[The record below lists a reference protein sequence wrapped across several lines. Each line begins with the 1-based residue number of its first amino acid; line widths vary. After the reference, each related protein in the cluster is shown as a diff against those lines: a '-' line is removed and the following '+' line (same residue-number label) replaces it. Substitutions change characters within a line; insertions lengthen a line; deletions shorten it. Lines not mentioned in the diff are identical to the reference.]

1 MPRMSGLSPGM
12 TMIWFNV
19 PKAGLMTYAAKSS
32 MRARCPEGGVVGSCT
47 ASRCPEGGVVGSC
60 TASFSWA
67 VGSKSMAIKAG
78 ATGPRSA

>member
-12 TMIWFNV
+12 TMIWFNL

-47 ASRCPEGGVVGSC
+47 AS
-60 TASFSWA
+60 FSWA
-67 VGSKSMAIKAG
+67 VGSKSVAIKAG

>member
-12 TMIWFNV
+12 TMIWFNL

-47 ASRCPEGGVVGSC
+47 AL
-60 TASFSWA
+60 FSWA
-67 VGSKSMAIKAG
+67 VGSKSVAIKAG